1 MSLIFKS
8 LPVTRILMPF
18 SDSDSKPLH
27 TKKNASIRVSTVAL
41 KYRLMLVKR
50 PKSKNKE
57 NDTKLT

>member
-1 MSLIFKS
+1 
-8 LPVTRILMPF
+8 MPF

-27 TKKNASIRVSTVAL
+27 TKKNASIKVSTVAL

-50 PKSKNKE
+50 PKSRNKE